1 MNIFSSLWILL
12 KWLWSLLTTIR
23 HLLANLLFL
32 LIIAA
37 VFAAVTSEKKDSLS
51 HNSVLVLDPE
61 GVLVEDLPAPDPAEA
76 FLRGMGSKREKNSE
90 TKVQD
95 MIDAIRSAAE
105 DSRIEG
111 IYIAPQDLEGCD
123 LVKLL
128 EIGKAIRAFKE
139 SGKPVIAES
148 TLFTQG
154 QYLLASYADSV
165 YVNPLGG
172 VLINGFGAYQ
182 TYFKGL
188 LDKARV
194 TFHLFRVGE
203 YKTAAEP
210 LVRES
215 MSEQA
220 RSTTKEWLDAL
231 WGTYLD
237 EVAKNRELTAAD
249 IAGYAEN
256 IHLHLNGKGG
266 DASRLAV
273 SAKLADE
280 VLASDQVEE
289 VLAGRIGE
297 DPDHLNYVSFRDYVR
312 VSPPKSDESDEKKYV
327 GIIRARG
334 AIVPGEQTEDMIG
347 SLSVG
352 DLLEN
357 AREDDSIAA
366 IVLRLDSPGGSA
378 SASEEIHR
386 EIIRTREAGK
396 PVVIS
401 MGSVAASGAYW
412 IAAAADRVVAAPT
425 TLTGSIGI
433 FAVIPTFEN
442 TAKEWG
448 ITTDGLGTTP
458 FADMGNPLRPLSP
471 QAGAAIQS
479 ILQSGYDMFITR
491 VSEGRKI
498 PPEEVEK
505 SAQGRVFTGQEA
517 FNRKLVDQLGDLDD
531 AIASA
536 CDLAGLDSVQVKEL
550 RRKLSPREK
559 LMQSLASSEQAFF
572 RHASPSSRLLGLAQD
587 KLKFLDTFADPNHIY
602 VRSLEC
608 EAAVF

>member
-1 MNIFSSLWILL
+1 M
-12 KWLWSLLTTIR
+12 
-23 HLLANLLFL
+23 
-32 LIIAA
+32 
-37 VFAAVTSEKKDSLS
+37 
-51 HNSVLVLDPE
+51 
-61 GVLVEDLPAPDPAEA
+61 
-76 FLRGMGSKREKNSE
+76 
-90 TKVQD
+90 
-95 MIDAIRSAAE
+95 
-105 DSRIEG
+105 
-111 IYIAPQDLEGCD
+111 
-123 LVKLL
+123 
-128 EIGKAIRAFKE
+128 
-139 SGKPVIAES
+139 
-148 TLFTQG
+148 
-154 QYLLASYADSV
+154 
-165 YVNPLGG
+165 
-172 VLINGFGAYQ
+172 
-182 TYFKGL
+182 
-188 LDKARV
+188 
-194 TFHLFRVGE
+194 
-203 YKTAAEP
+203 
-210 LVRES
+210 
-215 MSEQA
+215 
-220 RSTTKEWLDAL
+220 
-231 WGTYLD
+231 
-237 EVAKNRELTAAD
+237 
-249 IAGYAEN
+249 
-256 IHLHLNGKGG
+256 
-266 DASRLAV
+266 
-273 SAKLADE
+273 
-280 VLASDQVEE
+280 
-289 VLAGRIGE
+289 LAGRIGE

-498 PPEEVEK
+498 PPEEVR
-505 SAQGRVFTGQEA
+505 G
-517 FNRKLVDQLGDLDD
+517 
-531 AIASA
+531 
-536 CDLAGLDSVQVKEL
+536 
-550 RRKLSPREK
+550 
-559 LMQSLASSEQAFF
+559 
-572 RHASPSSRLLGLAQD
+572 
-587 KLKFLDTFADPNHIY
+587 
-602 VRSLEC
+602 
-608 EAAVF
+608 